1 MTQALRDT
9 LKRCSREEY
18 AAYIRTLKHEQSR
31 PVEGYAIGVM
41 QWIDEDNL
49 IIAQA
54 IYQNGSAQY
63 QIKVTAK

>member
-1 MTQALRDT
+1 MTQAHTNT

-31 PVEGYAIGVM
+31 PVEGHAIGVM